1 MGNINSGSV
10 ENNAEKDEAVT
21 VTGPECGLSIGPSGQ
36 ITSRVQLLFFSETEW
51 MLQISVC

>member
-10 ENNAEKDEAVT
+10 ENNAEKDETVT